1 MRKIARKPALTL
13 LACALGIACTGS
25 AGAARAAAA
34 PTPSLAAASGA
45 SGPAAS
51 GPVAGAAGSA
61 TRQHQI
67 KVLTRVLQN
76 MQRNFSKYRHVTPGP
91 QDILDYQV
99 GALWKQ
105 GIDGYGTTIAVI
117 EGWNDPTI
125 GAAVAAYDKKFGLPN
140 PQIQT
145 IYPAGKL
152 PATCP
157 PGMVKLK
164 SYGSCHGWLGELELD
179 VIAAHLIAPY
189 AKILITATPADTQVT
204 DDAASQVAP
213 PEMMQALEY
222 ISQHHLANTISSS
235 DGNGEATY
243 SHGAEEITAQDPG
256 ELAAAAAGIP
266 VTNAAGDC
274 GVAQSLPVAYGPC
287 SRYPDNGTWYDSPW
301 VTAVGG
307 SIPDLNAA
315 GQKTG
320 PDPATSSTSAG
331 YSAIYPRPAYENGV
345 AGITHSA
352 MRSVPDI
359 TMDGQDG
366 ESESAPL
373 FAAVL
378 DLATQLNHDQDLGPV
393 NPALYGILGPGGTR
407 DGIADV
413 IQGNDA
419 SPPMS
424 GFTAGR
430 GFDML
435 SGWGT
440 IDAATFVPS
449 LVAAT
454 RALHGEAAA
463 RHQAQAQLD
472 QLEHGIQLSG
482 GNAVGGSL
490 YLLDQGFLPGHPV
503 GLSIDGTLITTL
515 TASDSGYVTYMI
527 DPQLLRLRPGHHVVQ
542 LSSMLVTATAGF
554 STG

>member
-1 MRKIARKPALTL
+1 MRKITKKPGLVL

-25 AGAARAAAA
+25 AGAAHAAAA
-34 PTPSLAAASGA
+34 PAASLAAATLV
-45 SGPAAS
+45 SGPAT
-51 GPVAGAAGSA
+51 GTAA
-61 TRQHQI
+61 RQHQI

-76 MQRNFSKYRHVTPGP
+76 MQRNFGQYRHVTPGP
-91 QDILDYQV
+91 QDILDYQI

-117 EGWNDPTI
+117 EGWNDPNI
-125 GAAVAAYDKKFGLPN
+125 GAAVASYDKKFGLPN

-152 PATCP
+152 PAKCP

-164 SYGSCHGWLGELELD
+164 SYGSCRGWLGELELD

-213 PEMMQALEY
+213 PEMMEAIEY
-222 ISQHHLANTISSS
+222 ISAHHLANTISSS

-287 SRYPDNGTWYDSPW
+287 SHYPDNGTWYDSPW

-307 SIPDLNAA
+307 SIPNLNAA
-315 GQKTG
+315 GQKIG

-378 DLATQLNHDQDLGPV
+378 DLATQLNHDQNLGPV

-440 IDAATFVPS
+440 IDAARFVPS

-472 QLEHGIQLSG
+472 RLEHGIQLSG
-482 GNAVGGSL
+482 GTAVGGSL

-503 GLSIDGTLITTL
+503 GLSIDGKLITTL
-515 TASDSGYVTYMI
+515 TATDSGYVTYMI
-527 DPQLLRLRPGHHVVQ
+527 DPHLLRLRPGHHVVQ